1 MTAPPDGVLGSPSVA
16 PTSSRSASRRRSNS
30 DAASATWSVK
40 RIPSPP
46 KASGPGGRDG
56 EHRPLHRR
64 LPQPDHPDDQE
75 EGEPARRPQPEHPGA
90 LLVAAAWPLLLAW
103 RAPEAFALW
112 RVSAW
117 QPIGDPLANLRYFLS
132 TGSWFAFPGW
142 LLGAWAVTVE
152 VYHESSHLGDEYEDR
167 FDAKRVDWTREG
179 EGRIEVL
186 GARETVPI
194 GLAGRTILLFND
206 WKLLPEPY
214 LYGLA
219 AARLSGIVRE
229 SYLDGRFAMTG
240 FAGADNVTFDGTDH
254 VGAGPD
260 LPYASKHRTH
270 YSATKAEAEKLVLG
284 AEGVRAVALRP
295 HLIWGPGD
303 PFIFPG
309 VIERHREGK
318 LARIGGGENRV
329 DITYVDNAA
338 AAHVH
343 ALDALVG
350 GANGVAGRA
359 FFISD
364 GEPVALWPFL
374 DELFA
379 ALDLPP
385 LRRRVP
391 AGVAFAAG
399 AVLETAHRV
408 LRLEGEP
415 RMTRFLAQQVSTSHW
430 YDMAPAGEALGYE
443 PVVARAEAWA
453 RTVEDLR
460 ARGLCGRGGDGLEG

>member
-1 MTAPPDGVLGSPSVA
+1 MTPAMRVLVTGGGGFLGRRIVRALLERGDDVVVA
-16 PTSSRSASRRRSNS
+16 ARSAYPEVQSWGASQVRGDLGEPDLAARAVEGVDAVVHTAARAGVWGDYADYRRSN
-30 DAASATWSVK
+30 
-40 RIPSPP
+40 
-46 KASGPGGRDG
+46 
-56 EHRPLHRR
+56 
-64 LPQPDHPDDQE
+64 
-75 EGEPARRPQPEHPGA
+75 
-90 LLVAAAWPLLLAW
+90 VAATANIVAAC
-103 RAPEAFALW
+103 RAHGVEHL
-112 RVSAW
+112 V
-117 QPIGDPLANLRYFLS
+117 YTS
-132 TGSWFAFPGW
+132 TPS
-142 LLGAWAVTVE
+142 
-152 VYHESSHLGDEYEDR
+152 
-167 FDAKRVDWTREG
+167 
-179 EGRIEVL
+179 
-186 GARETVPI
+186 
-194 GLAGRTILLFND
+194 
-206 WKLLPEPY
+206 
-214 LYGLA
+214 
-219 AARLSGIVRE
+219 
-229 SYLDGRFAMTG
+229 
-240 FAGADNVTFDGTDH
+240 VTFDGTDH

-379 ALDLPP
+379 ARDLPP
-385 LRRRVP
+385 LRRRGP
-391 AGVAFAAG
+391 AGVAFGSG